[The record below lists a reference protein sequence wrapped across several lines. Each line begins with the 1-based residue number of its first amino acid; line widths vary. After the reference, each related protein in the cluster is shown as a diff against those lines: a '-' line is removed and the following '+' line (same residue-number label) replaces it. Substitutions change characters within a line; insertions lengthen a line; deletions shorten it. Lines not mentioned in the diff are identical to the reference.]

1 MGAVICYNK
10 NPMEEKLSKYYR
22 DIDIKELRKLFE
34 DKLFRV
40 SPTMEYVR
48 NLILDAKML
57 LRILYDK
64 EFDLKD
70 EARKDFVS
78 ALLYFI
84 EDRDSIPDKLPL
96 IGYWD
101 DYKLLRYVKNKH
113 KEEIDR
119 YFSQVKHFIA
129 NYF

>member
-1 MGAVICYNK
+1 
-10 NPMEEKLSKYYR
+10 MEEKLRKYHR
-22 DIDIKELRKLFE
+22 DIDIKELKKLFE
-34 DKLFRV
+34 DKLSRV

-57 LRILYDK
+57 LRILYDE

-70 EARKDFVS
+70 EARRDFIS

-119 YFSQVKHFIA
+119 YFSQVKHFVA

>member
-1 MGAVICYNK
+1 
-10 NPMEEKLSKYYR
+10 MEEKLKRYYR
-22 DIDIKELRKLFE
+22 DIDIKDLKKLLE
-34 DKLFRV
+34 NKLSRI

-57 LRILYDK
+57 FRILYDE

-70 EARKDFVS
+70 EARRDFIS

-84 EDRDSIPDKLPL
+84 EDSDSIPDKLPL

-101 DYKLLRYVKNKH
+101 DYKLLRHVKNKH